1 MITSPRP
8 LHERRREPEHV
19 CNGCAH
25 SKEIRRT
32 WPKYRYGDAI
42 WTCEVDD
49 HGIESLF
56 GECCNGGWER
66 DGDKYASG
74 GYVSDPSV
82 IRCPDGGL
90 F

>member
-1 MITSPRP
+1 MTMITSPRP

-32 WPKYRYGDAI
+32 WPKYHYGDAI
-42 WTCEVDD
+42 WTCDVDG
-49 HGIESLF
+49 HGMESLF

-66 DGDKYASG
+66 DT
-74 GYVSDPSV
+74 
-82 IRCPDGGL
+82 CPDGGP